1 VDATTR
7 REIHTLKGHSWAIF
21 DVAFSPNADVPRL
34 ASASAD
40 GTVRIWDTITG
51 AQIVESPLRHTN
63 DVRCVAFSSDGRL
76 LASGG
81 EDRVV
86 KVWDARSWQLL
97 YELPDITGCVRS
109 VAFHPKDDRVLAW
122 GSTDSTVKVWNRAI
136 KEIRTLHGHESW
148 VESVAFSPDGDWIA
162 SASLDGTVKLWP
174 VPLLES
180 RSPVAGA
187 PGLAPAGRK

>member
-1 VDATTR
+1 
-7 REIHTLKGHSWAIF
+7 L
-21 DVAFSPNADVPRL
+21 AFSPNADVPRL

-63 DVRCVAFSSDGRL
+63 DVRCVAFSPDGRL

-86 KVWDARSWQLL
+86 KVWDARSWQPL
-97 YELPDITGCVRS
+97 YELPDLTGCVKS

-122 GSTDSTVKVWNRAI
+122 SSSDSTVKVCNRAT
-136 KEIRTLHGHESW
+136 KEIRTLHGHTRG
-148 VESVAFSPDGDWIA
+148 VGSVAFSPDGEWLA
-162 SASLDGTVKLWP
+162 SASLDGTVKIWKAP
-174 VPLLES
+174 PLPES
-180 RSPVAGA
+180 IGIAE
-187 PGLAPAGRK
+187 K